1 MGLAGLCYRCDR
13 YSRTAGHL
21 LENGQAVIDMLMVET
36 SKLTKKYGS
45 NTVVDNLNLKIE
57 EGQIFGFLGP
67 NGAGKTTTI
76 LMMLGLTEPNSGTAT
91 IAGFNSTREPL
102 KVKRITGYIP
112 EKVGFYGDMSAW
124 SNLIYT
130 ANLNDIHGKKA
141 DEAVARAI
149 EDVGLKEKARELV
162 STFSKGMKQRLAIAD
177 VLVKQPKVAF
187 LDEPTSGI
195 DPAGITQILDLIS
208 LIAKKNNMTI
218 IMSSHQ
224 LNQVERICSHIGIMS
239 KGKLVV
245 EGSIEQLGKK
255 AEGGKY
261 TIEIQLTEV
270 NRDILEGIRSIK
282 GVLNVEHQE
291 NSLKISC
298 TEDLRREISRV
309 ISDKN
314 GLITQMKLQSFALED
329 IYLKYFKEA

>member
-1 MGLAGLCYRCDR
+1 
-13 YSRTAGHL
+13 
-21 LENGQAVIDMLMVET
+21 MLMVET

-45 NTVVDNLNLKIE
+45 TTVVDNLNLKIE

-76 LMMLGLTEPNSGTAT
+76 LMMLGLTEPNSGTAC

-102 KVKRITGYIP
+102 KVKRIAGYIP
-112 EKVGFYGDMSAW
+112 EKVGFYSDLSARN
-124 SNLIYT
+124 NLLYT
-130 ANLNDIHGKKA
+130 ANLNGVMDKKA
-141 DEAVARAI
+141 DEVVSQAI
-149 EDVGLKEKARELV
+149 EDVGLNDKANDLV

-208 LIAKKNNMTI
+208 HLAQKNKMTI
-218 IMSSHQ
+218 VMSSHQ

-255 AEGGKY
+255 VGGGKF
-261 TIEIQLTEV
+261 TIEIQLSETSQ
-270 NRDILEGIRSIK
+270 DIIDSIKSIK
-282 GVLNVEHQE
+282 GVIDIE
-291 NSLKISC
+291 LKGDILRIVC
-298 TEDLRREISRV
+298 TEDLRRQISKV
-309 ISDKN
+309 IADKN
-314 GLITQMKLQSFALED
+314 GLITQMKLQSYALED
-329 IYLKYFKEA
+329 IYLKYFREA

>member
-1 MGLAGLCYRCDR
+1 
-13 YSRTAGHL
+13 
-21 LENGQAVIDMLMVET
+21 MLMVET
-36 SKLTKKYGS
+36 SKLTKKYGGM
-45 NTVVDNLNLKIE
+45 TVVDNLNLKIE
-57 EGQIFGFLGP
+57 EGQIYGFLGP

-76 LMMLGLTEPNSGTAT
+76 LMMLGLTEPNSGTAC

-112 EKVGFYGDMSAW
+112 EKVGFYSDMSANN
-124 SNLIYT
+124 NLFYT
-130 ANLNDIHGKKA
+130 ANLNGITGKKA
-141 DEAVARAI
+141 AEAVNQAI
-149 EDVGLKEKARELV
+149 EDVGLKDKAGDLV

-177 VLVKQPKVAF
+177 ILVKQPKVAF

-208 LIAKKNNMTI
+208 HVAKRNNMTI
-218 IMSSHQ
+218 VMSSHQ

-255 AEGGKY
+255 AGGGKFVVELQLS
-261 TIEIQLTEV
+261 EI
-270 NRDILEGIRSIK
+270 NPDIVQAIK
-282 GVLNVEHQE
+282 AVTGVLNIDQIE
-291 NSLKISC
+291 NTLQVTC
-298 TEDLRREISRV
+298 TEDLRREISKV

-314 GLITQMKLQSFALED
+314 GLITQMKLQSYALED

>member
-1 MGLAGLCYRCDR
+1 M
-13 YSRTAGHL
+13 
-21 LENGQAVIDMLMVET
+21 VMVEA
-36 SKLTKKYGS
+36 SKLTKKYGGV
-45 NTVVDNLNLKIE
+45 TVVDNLNLKIE

-76 LMMLGLTEPNSGTAT
+76 LMMLGLTEPNAGTAS

-112 EKVGFYGDMSAW
+112 EKVGFYGDMTAKD
-124 SNLIYT
+124 NLLYT
-130 ANLNDIHGKKA
+130 ANLNGLKDEKA
-141 DEAVARAI
+141 EEAVMKAL
-149 EDVGLKEKARELV
+149 EEVGLKDKANDHV
-162 STFSKGMKQRLAIAD
+162 STFSKGMRQRLAIGD
-177 VLVKQPKVAF
+177 ILVKQPKVAF

-208 LIAKKNNMTI
+208 AIAKTNNMTI
-218 IMSSHQ
+218 VMSSHQ

-245 EGSIEQLGKK
+245 EGSIDQLSKK
-255 AEGGKY
+255 AGEGKVG
-261 TIEIQLTEV
+261 IEIQLSEITP
-270 NRDILEGIRSIK
+270 DMISAIKAIK
-282 GVLNVEHQE
+282 GVLRVDRHEDI
-291 NSLKISC
+291 LTISC
-298 TEDLRREISRV
+298 TVDLRREISKV

-314 GLITQMKLQSFALED
+314 GLITQMKLQSYALED

>member
-1 MGLAGLCYRCDR
+1 
-13 YSRTAGHL
+13 
-21 LENGQAVIDMLMVET
+21 MLMVET
-36 SKLTKKYGS
+36 SKLTKKYGGI
-45 NTVVDNLNLKIE
+45 TVVDNLNLKIE

-76 LMMLGLTEPNSGTAT
+76 LMMLGLTEPNSGTAC

-112 EKVGFYGDMSAW
+112 EKVGFYSDMSA
-124 SNLIYT
+124 SNNLFYT
-130 ANLNDIHGKKA
+130 ANLNGISGKKA
-141 DEAVARAI
+141 DEAVSQAI
-149 EDVGLKEKARELV
+149 EDVGLKDKAGDLV

-177 VLVKQPKVAF
+177 ILVKQPKVAF

-208 LIAKKNNMTI
+208 HIAKKINMTVV
-218 IMSSHQ
+218 MSSHQ

-245 EGSIEQLGKK
+245 EGSIEQLSKK
-255 AEGGKY
+255 AGGGNY
-261 TIEIQLTEV
+261 VVDLQLSEI
-270 NRDILEGIRSIK
+270 NADIIQGIKAIK
-282 GVLNVEHQE
+282 GVLNVDQIE
-291 NSLKISC
+291 NGLHITCS
-298 TEDLRREISRV
+298 EDLRRQISKI

-314 GLITQMKLQSFALED
+314 SLITQMNLQSYALED

>member
-1 MGLAGLCYRCDR
+1 
-13 YSRTAGHL
+13 
-21 LENGQAVIDMLMVET
+21 MLMVET
-36 SKLTKKYGS
+36 SKLTKKYGGT
-45 NTVVDNLNLKIE
+45 TVVDSLNLKIE

-76 LMMLGLTEPNSGTAT
+76 LMMLGLTEPNAGTAC

-112 EKVGFYGDMSAW
+112 EKVGFYGDMSARD
-124 SNLIYT
+124 NLLYT
-130 ANLNDIHGKKA
+130 ANLNGIQGSKA

-149 EDVGLKEKARELV
+149 EDVGLQDTANKLV
-162 STFSKGMKQRLAIAD
+162 AAFSKGMKQRLAIAD

-208 LIAKKNNMTI
+208 VIAKKNNMTI

-245 EGSIEQLGKK
+245 EGAIEQLSKK
-255 AEGGKY
+255 AGGGKF
-261 TIEIQLTEV
+261 TIDLQLTEV
-270 NRDILEGIRSIK
+270 NKDILEGIRSIK
-282 GVLNVEHQE
+282 GVINVEHEE
-291 NSLKISC
+291 NNLKIIC
-298 TEDLRREISRV
+298 NDDLRREISKV
-309 ISDKN
+309 IAEKN

>member
-1 MGLAGLCYRCDR
+1 
-13 YSRTAGHL
+13 
-21 LENGQAVIDMLMVET
+21 MLMVET
-36 SKLTKKYGS
+36 SKLTKKYG
-45 NTVVDNLNLKIE
+45 NTTVVDNLNLKIE

-76 LMMLGLTEPNSGTAT
+76 LMMLGLTEPNSGTAS

-112 EKVGFYGDMSAW
+112 EKVGFYSDMSAYN
-124 SNLIYT
+124 NLIYT
-130 ANLNDIHGKKA
+130 ANLNGIKDKKA
-141 DEAVARAI
+141 DEAVTRAI
-149 EDVGLKEKARELV
+149 EDVGLKEKAHELV

-177 VLVKQPKVAF
+177 VLVKQPKIAF

-208 LIAKKNNMTI
+208 LVAKKNNMTI
-218 IMSSHQ
+218 VMSSHQ

-245 EGSIEQLGKK
+245 EGSIEQLSKK
-255 AEGGKY
+255 AEGGNY
-261 TIEIQLTEV
+261 TIEIQLSEITKE
-270 NRDILEGIRSIK
+270 IIEGIRAIK
-282 GVLNVEHQE
+282 GVIRVEHE
-291 NSLKISC
+291 ETSLKITCS
-298 TEDLRREISRV
+298 EDLRRQVSKV
-309 ISDKN
+309 ISDNN

>member
-1 MGLAGLCYRCDR
+1 
-13 YSRTAGHL
+13 
-21 LENGQAVIDMLMVET
+21 MLMVET
-36 SKLTKKYGS
+36 SKLTKKYGGK
-45 NTVVDNLNLKIE
+45 TVVDNLNLKIE

-76 LMMLGLTEPNSGTAT
+76 LMMLGLTEPNSGTAC
-91 IAGFNSTREPL
+91 IAGFNSTREHL

-112 EKVGFYGDMSAW
+112 EKVGFYSDMSA
-124 SNLIYT
+124 SNNLFYT
-130 ANLNDIHGKKA
+130 ANLNGITGNKA
-141 DEAVARAI
+141 DDAVQQAI
-149 EDVGLKEKARELV
+149 EDVGLKDKAGDLV

-177 VLVKQPKVAF
+177 ILVKQPKVAF

-208 LIAKKNNMTI
+208 QVAKKNNMTI
-218 IMSSHQ
+218 VMSSHQ

-239 KGKLVV
+239 MGKLVV

-255 AEGGKY
+255 AGGGKF
-261 TIEIQLTEV
+261 IVELQLSEI
-270 NRDILEGIRSIK
+270 NADILQAIKSVK
-282 GVLNVEHQE
+282 GVLNVDQVE
-291 NSLKISC
+291 NALQITC
-298 TEDLRREISRV
+298 TEDLRREISKV

-314 GLITQMKLQSFALED
+314 GLITQMKLQSYALED